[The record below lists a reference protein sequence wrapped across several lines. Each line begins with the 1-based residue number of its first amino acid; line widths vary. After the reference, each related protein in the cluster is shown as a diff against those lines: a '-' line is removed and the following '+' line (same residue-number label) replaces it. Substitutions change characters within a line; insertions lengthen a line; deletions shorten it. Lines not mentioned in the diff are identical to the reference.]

1 MFLSNLMRI
10 VSKIGKDIA
19 TNKNK
24 SKAIN
29 KDARARVLSVKSSA
43 LFLQSKK

>member
-10 VSKIGKDIA
+10 EIKIGQDIA

-29 KDARARVLSVKSSA
+29 KDTRARVLSVKSSV